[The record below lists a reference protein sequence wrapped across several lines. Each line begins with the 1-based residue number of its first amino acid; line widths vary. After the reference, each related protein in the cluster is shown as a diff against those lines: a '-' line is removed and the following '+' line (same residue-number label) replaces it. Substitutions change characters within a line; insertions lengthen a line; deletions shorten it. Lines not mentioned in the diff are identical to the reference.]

1 MVVNR
6 CQVRYTMS
14 SPMLESHVTA
24 VLGCPY
30 VEIHSWSIVTLH
42 TGGFRQKK
50 MRRGGVC
57 VIDFDQGFT

>member
-6 CQVRYTMS
+6 CQVRYTVS
-14 SPMLESHVTA
+14 SPMIESHVTA

-30 VEIHSWSIVTLH
+30 AESHSWSIVTLH
-42 TGGFRQKK
+42 TGGFRPKK
-50 MRRGGVC
+50 TGGWGC